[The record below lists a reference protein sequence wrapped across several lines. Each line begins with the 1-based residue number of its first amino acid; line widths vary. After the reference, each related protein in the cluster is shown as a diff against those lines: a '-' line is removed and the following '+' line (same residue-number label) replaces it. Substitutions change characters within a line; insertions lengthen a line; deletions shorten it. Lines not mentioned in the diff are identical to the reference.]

1 MVEFKDLVFK
11 NVVLDIKP
19 LENEVGALNGVNIK
33 FREISNE
40 HVYQT
45 SEGMIVQ
52 QFPED
57 LMNEGIDL
65 DLKSLMELNGALA
78 NTISTYLY
86 ELRKPLNQGELILD
100 IKSNLDKTKYLK
112 VAVSKYFFRQKT
124 KGRNK
129 IDMSIMFEDL
139 DFGSYET
146 IMFSFTKKDVQ
157 LMFSIFKTIISSYHR
172 SRTTFINGTRVDFD
186 SGESLEEVT
195 VPIVKIDNS
204 IVIDSVWLHGQEI
217 LNLMYVMDKLIYKM
231 HIEKDLDSLNTYYR
245 QIQFTNENGIVYL
258 TLKKMTREHN
268 DDPLKTSEGIDCKL
282 KIPVSALLLSILHS
296 FLTVEVLRHADIDF
310 EYDSSMEILG
320 SQDPFIGVKGMK
332 YHISLRESFLGLA
345 VHTREKDNKQVV
357 SLAGKVKEGS
367 YALTTEDGELINGA
381 FEKKGEILNV
391 LNEFKIDLRDQWPKL
406 LKALSLAYSEEYIS
420 EDKDFNLS
428 KFFVINATNE
438 GKFKYQ
444 FTVLANKDNKASAV
458 LTIDKF
464 QIKNKEE
471 KFIAS
476 YRQPLFDRYVYQLIL
491 ILMASSEFMKD
502 IEYIDKVNKKDLIE
516 YRFKSM
522 KQVIKLTKNEV
533 IEYGLKKI
541 QGSTYWGIFSD
552 NNRMFSELTIQDQF
566 LINQSAYFRLLRG
579 AWQPFVGESIAIGPD
594 RYLTDTFGEINL
606 ELDSYNSGLEWAT
619 KIFFGT
625 AK

>member
-552 NNRMFSELTIQDQF
+552 NNRMFSELRF
-566 LINQSAYFRLLRG
+566 KINF
-579 AWQPFVGESIAIGPD
+579 
-594 RYLTDTFGEINL
+594 
-606 ELDSYNSGLEWAT
+606 
-619 KIFFGT
+619 
-625 AK
+625 